1 MNDTQVGMMEEALRF
16 EPEMQRSQQAIKDWT
31 DRLNNVGPEVTFQ
44 QLKNWLN
51 NRKARIARLER
62 DKNRQSGEGGEMVNT
77 RPEKSR
83 RSVASD
89 DMDSPAEASPRRN
102 EDVDMDQDLK
112 FTLHSASRTPS
123 NAAPAACSEGGNEST
138 GMGKKWKIG
147 DAVSLRGNDDAEMAL
162 GTVTQVDGSWQ
173 RCNLEDEK
181 LCVVEV
187 AELKVEKSTKL
198 PFQAAGSK
206 SFEEAETLGGVS
218 RVPWDVDHMYSL
230 KQAHSSPP
238 PPLLNGSKQHLQS

>member
-1 MNDTQVGMMEEALRF
+1 MSLVCGR
-16 EPEMQRSQQAIKDWT
+16 
-31 DRLNNVGPEVTFQ
+31 
-44 QLKNWLN
+44 LN

-102 EDVDMDQDLK
+102 EDVDMEHDLK

-123 NAAPAACSEGGNEST
+123 NAAAAACSEGGNEHNSGST
-138 GMGKKWKIG
+138 SMGKSKWKIG

-173 RCNLEDEK
+173 RCNLEEEK

-198 PFQAAGSK
+198 PFQTAGSK
-206 SFEEAETLGGVS
+206 SFEEAETLGGAS
-218 RVPWDVDHMYSL
+218 RVPGMSTTCTV
-230 KQAHSSPP
+230 SSSRLLLLLPP
-238 PPLLNGSKQHLQS
+238 TRLLLRSRS

>member
-1 MNDTQVGMMEEALRF
+1 VSLVCGR
-16 EPEMQRSQQAIKDWT
+16 
-31 DRLNNVGPEVTFQ
+31 
-44 QLKNWLN
+44 LN

-62 DKNRQSGEGGEMVNT
+62 DKQQRQGTEGDVLNA

-102 EDVDMDQDLK
+102 EDVDMDHEEVEPLK
-112 FTLHSASRTPS
+112 FALQASRTPS
-123 NAAPAACSEGGNEST
+123 NANAAACSEGNEQDNSGT
-138 GMGKKWKIG
+138 SMVNKWKIG
-147 DAVSLRGNDDAEMAL
+147 DTVSLRGNDDAEMAV
-162 GTVTQVDGSWQ
+162 GTITQVEGSWQ

-187 AELKVEKSTKL
+187 SELKVEKTTKL
-198 PFQAAGSK
+198 PFPASVTGACK

-218 RVPWDVDHMYSL
+218 RVPWDIDHIVYSL
-230 KQAHSSPP
+230 VTIPS
-238 PPLLNGSKQHLQS
+238 PPLLKAAAVNSIS

>member
-1 MNDTQVGMMEEALRF
+1 MSLVCGR
-16 EPEMQRSQQAIKDWT
+16 
-31 DRLNNVGPEVTFQ
+31 
-44 QLKNWLN
+44 LN

-62 DKNRQSGEGGEMVNT
+62 DKQQRQGTEGDVLNAS

-102 EDVDMDQDLK
+102 EDVDMDHEEVEPLK
-112 FTLHSASRTPS
+112 FAQQASRTPS
-123 NAAPAACSEGGNEST
+123 NANAAACSEGNEQGNSGTST
-138 GMGKKWKIG
+138 VINKWKIG
-147 DAVSLRGNDDAEMAL
+147 DTVSLRGNDDAEMAV
-162 GTVTQVDGSWQ
+162 GTITQVEGSWQ

-187 AELKVEKSTKL
+187 SELKVEKTTKL
-198 PFQAAGSK
+198 PFPGSVTGACK

-218 RVPWDVDHMYSL
+218 RVPWDIDHIVLYSSL
-230 KQAHSSPP
+230 ATIPS
-238 PPLLNGSKQHLQS
+238 PPLLKAAAAVNSIS